1 MWLSGVFIGV
11 SFFYTYDVDSKAIR
25 ATLGLYTIL
34 SAIEYCIIITART
47 FRAYWKSGKTAKGH
61 TLFIFVTFA
70 LFLVAIIGSSD
81 LERAIWKNLKAF
93 QILTIFRLIHFSQM
107 ASRMVF
113 VTAKMSNILSMVLV
127 IIAMSLMFYVYVG
140 MESFSTYVA
149 TSRSDNDREF
159 GKYTSAVATVFQM
172 FVGESWNDILAS
184 KILED
189 GTENFHDVFSATYF

>member
-1 MWLSGVFIGV
+1 
-11 SFFYTYDVDSKAIR
+11 
-25 ATLGLYTIL
+25 
-34 SAIEYCIIITART
+34 
-47 FRAYWKSGKTAKGH
+47 
-61 TLFIFVTFA
+61 
-70 LFLVAIIGSSD
+70 
-81 LERAIWKNLKAF
+81 
-93 QILTIFRLIHFSQM
+93 M

-184 KILED
+184 KYSKMAPKISM
-189 GTENFHDVFSATYF
+189 TSSPRHTF